1 MMNSAPKL
9 WLTYAWRDNEEQGVD
24 FVISELK
31 STGLD
36 VHFDRAQLIVG
47 KRLWQQIDAAI
58 KDSSTSAWA
67 MFVTENSLR
76 SEPCLEEIA
85 YALDR
90 ALREKGS
97 DFPLIG
103 IFPAPVDREILPS
116 ALATRLYVNL
126 RDPSWK
132 KQVHDGVVGKNTF
145 NVQAPTSIRSQM
157 AYRAYIGGV
166 ATGGH
171 MGPFA
176 AMVPE
181 EEHDNFGTIFVSP
194 RNYFPKSMMTM
205 GLFEQRRHDTTAG
218 LMSLKHLQQ
227 PVDSINSGFVCF
239 KNRRPRVVCFGP
251 LNGEFYCMDTSV

>member
-1 MMNSAPKL
+1 MNSAPKL
-9 WLTYAWRDNEEQGVD
+9 WLTYAWRDNEEQDVD
-24 FVISELK
+24 FVISELRG
-31 STGLD
+31 TGLE

-47 KRLWQQIDAAI
+47 KRLWQQVDAAI
-58 KDSSTSAWA
+58 KDPSVSAWA

-97 DFPLIG
+97 NFPLIG

-132 KQVHDGVVGKNTF
+132 KQIHDGVVGKNTF
-145 NVQAPTSIRSQM
+145 NVQAPTPFGHKWHTELTLEVWP
-157 AYRAYIGGV
+157 RAGTW
-166 ATGGH
+166 A
-171 MGPFA
+171 PFA

-181 EEHDNFGTIFVSP
+181 EEHDNFGTIFVSS

-227 PVDSINSGFVCF
+227 PVDSINSGFICF

-251 LNGEFYCMDTSV
+251 LNGELYCMDTSA